1 MVNKT
6 QHLSCIVQSI
16 IASNSAVFA
25 YRLSDSIGHT
35 PSASAFH
42 RAVADTTA
50 TKLISRLLATCEVL
64 RYDLFATHGASLQ
77 IVPAGQLVVLK
88 FLMTA
93 SPLAMVF
100 PHQHWRW
107 HTLTIFALFMSICR
121 LSCAEAFSYFS
132 LLCSRKC
139 S

>member
-1 MVNKT
+1 M
-6 QHLSCIVQSI
+6 QSI

-77 IVPAGQLVVLK
+77 IGPAGQLVVLK
-88 FLMTA
+88 VSDDSIA
-93 SPLAMVF
+93 DSHGVPPSALAMAHADDF
-100 PHQHWRW
+100 
-107 HTLTIFALFMSICR
+107 
-121 LSCAEAFSYFS
+121 CAFHVNMPVIM
-132 LLCSRKC
+132 C
-139 S
+139 